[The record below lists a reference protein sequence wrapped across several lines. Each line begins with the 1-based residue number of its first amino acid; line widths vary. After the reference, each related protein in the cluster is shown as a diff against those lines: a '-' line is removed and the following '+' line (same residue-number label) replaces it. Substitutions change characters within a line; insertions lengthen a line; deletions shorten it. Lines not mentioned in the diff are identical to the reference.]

1 MVDGIRGDV
10 HVPIGASLGA
20 EAPALSDGADSARGE
35 SHRTKLRGQS
45 GLPIRRFGTKLAFM
59 TEARALIDAL
69 DLMPHPEGG
78 WYRETWRADAPAG
91 ERAAATA
98 ILFLLEEGQRSH
110 WHKVDATELWLFHAG
125 SALRLETVASD
136 EGPVR
141 TARLGPDAIAGDRP
155 QVRIAPGEWQAATA
169 DRGWAL
175 VSCIVS
181 PGFEFAGFTLAPPDW
196 LPGG

>member
-1 MVDGIRGDV
+1 
-10 HVPIGASLGA
+10 
-20 EAPALSDGADSARGE
+20 
-35 SHRTKLRGQS
+35 LRGQS

-59 TEARALIDAL
+59 TEARALIEAL
-69 DLMPHPEGG
+69 ELVPHPEGG

-98 ILFLLEEGQRSH
+98 ILFLLEEDQRSH

-125 SALRLETVASD
+125 SALRLETAASD
-136 EGPVR
+136 EGPVHA
-141 TARLGPDAIAGDRP
+141 ARLGPDILAGDRP
-155 QVRIAPGEWQAATA
+155 QVRIAPGEWQSATA
-169 DRGWAL
+169 DRGWVL

-196 LPGG
+196 SPGG